1 MDFTN
6 IKCISE
12 HCKNKNI
19 TMNGAG
25 GQFGGRITI
34 SKLRCPECDLALM
47 IIPMSEKFEYNIRAT
62 TEDERIEDRIK
73 NAKIESELEL
83 AKTINRIKETGF

>member
-12 HCKNKNI
+12 SCKDKNI

-25 GQFGGRITI
+25 GSVGGRISI
-34 SKLRCPECDLALM
+34 AKVKCPKCEMVLM
-47 IIPMSEKFEYNIRAT
+47 IVPMSEKYEYSISAT
-62 TEDERIEDRIK
+62 TEQERIDDRIQK
-73 NAKIESELEL
+73 AKELSELEL
-83 AKTINRIKETGF
+83 AKTINRIKETVY